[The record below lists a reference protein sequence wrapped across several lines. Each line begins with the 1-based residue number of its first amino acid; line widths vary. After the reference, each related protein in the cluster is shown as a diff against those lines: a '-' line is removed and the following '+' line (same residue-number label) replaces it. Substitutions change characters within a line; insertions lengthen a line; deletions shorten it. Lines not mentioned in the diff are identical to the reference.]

1 MNSIYMRRWLISQGS
16 LNWRELNITESE
28 MEGIRGRNVTFKYN
42 GEQLYF
48 KKEEIESYL
57 ETKCSKCREY
67 QQRLQLLENQL
78 GDIPNL
84 DLLIRD
90 YINQNFIKILKRNYP
105 RRQLRIEL
113 DAYLEDYNVC
123 VTDKAWNNLIVT
135 YLGDT
140 SLYRKLKIKKIDTLI
155 E

>member
-1 MNSIYMRRWLISQGS
+1 MNTIYMRRWLISRGT
-16 LNWRELNITESE
+16 LNWRDLGVRESE
-28 MEGIRGRNVTFKYN
+28 MEGIRGRNVTFKHN

-67 QQRLQLLENQL
+67 EQRIQLLENQ

-84 DLLIRD
+84 DLLIRE

-105 RRQLRIEL
+105 RRQLRTEL
-113 DAYLEDYNVC
+113 DAYLEDFGVC
-123 VTDKAWNNLIVT
+123 VTDEAWNNLIVT

-140 SLYRKLKIKKIDTLI
+140 SLYRKLKIKKINTSI